1 MVFSGCKNAPKSS
14 CGHTGAG
21 PFTTIDATPLIAEKP
36 YITELSGKFTLNV
49 PLYEHNKVGVTKNN
63 MVNRNM
69 VGFSQV
75 FVANE
80 HNTADEITAKLDQG
94 LHVVM

>member
-36 YITELSGKFTLNV
+36 YVTELNDSWTLNV
-49 PLYEHNKVGVTKNN
+49 PKYEKNKVGVTSNN
-63 MVNRNM
+63 
-69 VGFSQV
+69 F
-75 FVANE
+75 
-80 HNTADEITAKLDQG
+80 
-94 LHVVM
+94 